1 VEETA
6 IKTGLAMLVGVGAL
20 TLAMGVGDATAAVK
34 YYSHHAARSQ
44 ATQASAQVTDLPLSG
59 NNPAKKY
66 PTRQIA
72 ASAAKTGT
80 LPQNGNNPAK
90 RYAVREIAANAAQ
103 SGTLPQNGNN
113 PAKRYAVTAS
123 R

>member
-1 VEETA
+1 
-6 IKTGLAMLVGVGAL
+6 MLVGVGAL

-34 YYSHHAARSQ
+34 YYSRHAAKLHAMQ
-44 ATQASAQVTDLPLSG
+44 APAEFTDLTTSG

-66 PTRQIA
+66 LTRQIA
-72 ASAAKTGT
+72 DGAVKAGT

-90 RYAVREIAANAAQ
+90 RYAIREIAANAAR

>member
-1 VEETA
+1 M
-6 IKTGLAMLVGVGAL
+6 KTGFAMLVGVGAL

-34 YYSHHAARSQ
+34 YYSRHAAKSHAMQ
-44 ATQASAQVTDLPLSG
+44 APAGAEFTDLTTSG

-72 ASAAKTGT
+72 DGAAK
-80 LPQNGNNPAK
+80 
-90 RYAVREIAANAAQ
+90 

-113 PAKRYAVTAS
+113 PAKRYAIREIAANAAQSGTLPQSGNNPAKRYAVAS

>member
-1 VEETA
+1 M
-6 IKTGLAMLVGVGAL
+6 KTGFAVLVGVGAL
-20 TLAMGVGDATAAVK
+20 SLAMGVGDANAAVK
-34 YYSHHAARSQ
+34 YYSSRHKSHAVQTPAPR
-44 ATQASAQVTDLPLSG
+44 ADFGDLTTSG

-66 PTRQIA
+66 PTRALA
-72 ASAAKTGT
+72 ANAVKTGT
-80 LPQNGNNPAK
+80 LPQSGNNIAK

>member
-1 VEETA
+1 M
-6 IKTGLAMLVGVGAL
+6 KTGFAVLVGVGAL
-20 TLAMGVGDATAAVK
+20 SLAMGVGDASAAVK
-34 YYSHHAARSQ
+34 YYGSRHKSHAVQ
-44 ATQASAQVTDLPLSG
+44 APAPRADIGDLTTSG

-66 PTRQIA
+66 PTRA
-72 ASAAKTGT
+72 LSANAVKSGT

-90 RYAVREIAANAAQ
+90 RYAIREIAANAAQ

-113 PAKRYAVTAS
+113 PAKRYAITAS

>member
-1 VEETA
+1 M
-6 IKTGLAMLVGVGAL
+6 KTGFAVLVGVGVL
-20 TLAMGVGDATAAVK
+20 SLAMGVGDASAAVK
-34 YYSHHAARSQ
+34 YYSRHSKSHAVQ
-44 ATQASAQVTDLPLSG
+44 APSPRAEFTDLTTSG

-72 ASAAKTGT
+72 DNAVKTGT

-90 RYAVREIAANAAQ
+90 RYAIREIAANAAQ

>member
-1 VEETA
+1 M
-6 IKTGLAMLVGVGAL
+6 KTGFAMLVGVGAL

-34 YYSHHAARSQ
+34 YYSRHKSHAVQAPTPRADVGELSQ
-44 ATQASAQVTDLPLSG
+44 SG

-66 PTRQIA
+66 PTRAIA
-72 ASAAKTGT
+72 ENAAKTGT

-90 RYAVREIAANAAQ
+90 RYAI
-103 SGTLPQNGNN
+103 
-113 PAKRYAVTAS
+113 TAS